1 MAFIQHLYIRNRNGE
16 NATEAENN
24 PLEAVR
30 SMMIDTVEKS
40 RTATQSYFDLFE
52 KTMRNF
58 PNAKEDRAGAFKAYV
73 ERQVAA
79 NHAFVDKLL
88 RAKDFQE
95 AFRVQAEYF
104 QSQLKSSAD
113 DATQLTSK
121 VAASFNRA
129 KG

>member
-1 MAFIQHLYIRNRNGE
+1 M
-16 NATEAENN
+16 EAENN

-52 KTMRNF
+52 KTMRSF
-58 PNAKEDRAGAFKAYV
+58 PNAKQDQVGAFKAYL

-88 RAKDFQE
+88 RVKDFQE

-104 QSQLKSSAD
+104 QSQLRSAAD

-121 VAASFNRA
+121 MAASFNRS

>member
-1 MAFIQHLYIRNRNGE
+1 
-16 NATEAENN
+16 
-24 PLEAVR
+24 
-30 SMMIDTVEKS
+30 
-40 RTATQSYFDLFE
+40 
-52 KTMRNF
+52 MRRRCGVF
-58 PNAKEDRAGAFKAYV
+58 PNAKEDQVGAAFKAYV

-88 RAKDFQE
+88 RVKDFQE

-104 QSQLKSSAD
+104 QSQLRSAAD

-121 VAASFNRA
+121 MAASFNRS

>member
-1 MAFIQHLYIRNRNGE
+1 MESFM
-16 NATEAENN
+16 EAEKN

-30 SMMIDTVEKS
+30 AMMIDTLEKS
-40 RTATQSYFDLFE
+40 RSATQNYLDLFE
-52 KTMRNF
+52 TTMRSF
-58 PNAKEDRAGAFKAYV
+58 PNAKEDQVGAFKAYV

-95 AFRVQAEYF
+95 AFRVQAEYL
-104 QSQLKSSAD
+104 QSQLKAAAN
-113 DATQLTSK
+113 DATQLGSK
-121 VAASFNRA
+121 MAASFNRS